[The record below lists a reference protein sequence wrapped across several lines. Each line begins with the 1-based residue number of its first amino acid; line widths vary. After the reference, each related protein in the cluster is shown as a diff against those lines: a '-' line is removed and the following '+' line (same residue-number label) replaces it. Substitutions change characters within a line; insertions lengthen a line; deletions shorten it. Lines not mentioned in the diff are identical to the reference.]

1 MSARPPLIAAVVVLA
16 LTACGEPAAQITA
29 TSPDG
34 ALCQALA
41 ADYQG
46 CNVIAG
52 FTGGPRVAMR
62 SRLDLSQQ
70 WMAAHPDLVRSVRPS
85 PGPDSPQVMKVLC
98 VATTSA
104 AATEATYQAL
114 KGFGASVASGAVV
127 LCTDTG
133 HAFQASDPV
142 VRDGDEVRR

>member
-1 MSARPPLIAAVVVLA
+1 MSSRPPLIAALAVLA
-16 LTACGEPAAQITA
+16 LTACGEPIAQVSA

-34 ALCQALA
+34 GLCQALKT
-41 ADYQG
+41 DYQG

-70 WMAAHPDLVRSVRPS
+70 WLAAHPDLVRSVRPS
-85 PGPDSPQVMKVLC
+85 PGPDSPQIMKVLC

-104 AATEATYQAL
+104 AATEATYQAI
-114 KGFGASVASGAVV
+114 KGFGSTVASGELV

-142 VRDGDEVRR
+142 DHGGDEVRR

>member
-1 MSARPPLIAAVVVLA
+1 MPARPPLIAAVAVLA

-29 TSPDG
+29 TSPDS
-34 ALCQALA
+34 ALCEALTT
-41 ADYQG
+41 DYQG

-70 WMAAHPDLVRSVRPS
+70 WLDDHPDLVRSVRPS
-85 PGPDSPQVMKVLC
+85 PGPDSPQTMKVLC

-104 AATEATYQAL
+104 AATETTYQAL
-114 KGFGASVASGAVV
+114 KGFGATVASGALV

-142 VRDGDEVRR
+142 DHGGDEARH

>member
-1 MSARPPLIAAVVVLA
+1 MSARPPHFAALTVLV
-16 LTACGEPAAQITA
+16 LTACGEPAVQITA
-29 TSPDG
+29 TGPDG

-70 WMAAHPDLVRSVRPS
+70 WLAAHPELIRSVRPS

-104 AATEATYQAL
+104 AATETTYQAL
-114 KGFGASVASGAVV
+114 KGVGASVASGAVV

-133 HAFQASDPV
+133 HSFQASDPV
-142 VRDGDEVRR
+142 DHGGDEVRR

>member
-1 MSARPPLIAAVVVLA
+1 MKTLSALLA
-16 LTACGEPAAQITA
+16 LALSACGEPAVQMAT

-41 ADYQG
+41 ADYRG

-52 FTGGPRVAMR
+52 FTGGLRVGMR

-70 WMAAHPDLVRSVRPS
+70 WLAAHPDLVRSVRPS
-85 PGPDSPQVMKVLC
+85 PGPESPEVMRVLC
-98 VATTSA
+98 VTTTSA
-104 AATEATYQAL
+104 AATEKTYQAI
-114 KGFGASVASGAVV
+114 KSFGSATASGALV

-133 HAFQASDPV
+133 HSFQASDPV
-142 VRDGDEVRR
+142 DHGGDEVRR

>member
-1 MSARPPLIAAVVVLA
+1 VSLRPLLTPSFVA
-16 LTACGEPAAQITA
+16 LTLCACGEPAVQASATTPDSAQC
-29 TSPDG
+29 P
-34 ALCQALA
+34 ALA
-41 ADYQG
+41 AEYQG

-62 SRLDLSQQ
+62 SRLDLSQE

-104 AATEATYQAL
+104 AATETTYEAL
-114 KGFGASVASGAVV
+114 KGFGESVASGALM

-133 HAFQASDPV
+133 HSFQANDPV

>member
-1 MSARPPLIAAVVVLA
+1 MSARPPPLAVLA

-46 CNVIAG
+46 CTVIAG
-52 FTGGPRVAMR
+52 FTGGLRVGMR

-85 PGPDSPQVMKVLC
+85 PGPESPQVMRVLC
-98 VATTSA
+98 VKTTSA
-104 AATEATYQAL
+104 AATETTYQAIM
-114 KGFGASVASGAVV
+114 GFGSTAANGELV

-133 HAFQASDPV
+133 HSFQASDPA
-142 VRDGDEVRR
+142 DHGGDEVRR

>member
-1 MSARPPLIAAVVVLA
+1 MSSRPLLIATLA
-16 LTACGEPAAQITA
+16 GLTLSACGEPAVQVSA
-29 TSPDG
+29 TSPDKARCR
-34 ALCQALA
+34 ALVI
-41 ADYQG
+41 DHPD

-104 AATEATYQAL
+104 AATETTYQAL
-114 KGFGASVASGAVV
+114 KGFGESVASGALV

-133 HAFQASDPV
+133 HAIQASDPV